1 MSVKIERIARATM
14 IQPPFSKTSTKVNGL
29 LSASCSLPRARLEV
43 VMNKSAM
50 KKRELILSPNIV
62 SIDYQGASAGNLLS
76 LTSCVSE
83 LC

>member
-1 MSVKIERIARATM
+1 
-14 IQPPFSKTSTKVNGL
+14 
-29 LSASCSLPRARLEV
+29 LPRARLEV

-76 LTSCVSE
+76 LTSCASK